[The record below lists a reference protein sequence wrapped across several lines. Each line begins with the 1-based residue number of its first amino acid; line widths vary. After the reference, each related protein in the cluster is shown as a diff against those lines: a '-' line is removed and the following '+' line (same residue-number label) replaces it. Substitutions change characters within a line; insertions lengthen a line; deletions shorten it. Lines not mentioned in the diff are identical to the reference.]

1 MKGKLILLCSCG
13 LGSIQRYFCYLV
25 SVHNRQASELL
36 SSLADVTH
44 ALPKDLRLKQGLLFF
59 PLIMPSRNRNLIDFF
74 FPKFQTSALPKHAFP
89 SSINCMLFC
98 IRSWEVPLNTY
109 FCSKTAMHYFP
120 FVTRFSFNP
129 CTSLQL

>member
-1 MKGKLILLCSCG
+1 MKGKLILLCSCS

-44 ALPKDLRLKQGLLFF
+44 ALPKDLRLNQGLLFF
-59 PLIMPSRNRNLIDFF
+59 FDNALTKQKLIDFF
-74 FPKFQTSALPKHAFP
+74 SKFQTSALPKHAFP
-89 SSINCMLFC
+89 SSFNCMLFC
-98 IRSWEVPLNTY
+98 IRSWEMPLNTY
-109 FCSKTAMHYFP
+109 FCSETAMHYFS
-120 FVTRFSFNP
+120 FVTHFSFNP